1 MAELGYDSFHAGWHP
16 VARVVAP
23 APACDPHDLP
33 SSANLGNPSVAE
45 PSGTDAHLAPV
56 PVHPN
61 PPAVSPADVAGSAP
75 PSPEA
80 LRAWEAW
87 FAGVGVDS
95 AEWLQR
101 IESSHGSPAGQRIHP
116 ARAMAHDTAPS
127 PPSPSSSAHARSLPA
142 HGQGRSFRFAV
153 HVEVIVHGSTEPDAV
168 VTVGGRRL
176 ALRKDGSFSVR
187 WLLPDGDHRVP
198 LVAMSQDGRERRDAR
213 LRLARATDLG
223 GEVGVHALAA
233 GPADPIAGW
242 AG

>member
-1 MAELGYDSFHAGWHP
+1 
-16 VARVVAP
+16 
-23 APACDPHDLP
+23 
-33 SSANLGNPSVAE
+33 
-45 PSGTDAHLAPV
+45 
-56 PVHPN
+56 
-61 PPAVSPADVAGSAP
+61 
-75 PSPEA
+75 
-80 LRAWEAW
+80 
-87 FAGVGVDS
+87 
-95 AEWLQR
+95 
-101 IESSHGSPAGQRIHP
+101 
-116 ARAMAHDTAPS
+116 MAHDTAPS